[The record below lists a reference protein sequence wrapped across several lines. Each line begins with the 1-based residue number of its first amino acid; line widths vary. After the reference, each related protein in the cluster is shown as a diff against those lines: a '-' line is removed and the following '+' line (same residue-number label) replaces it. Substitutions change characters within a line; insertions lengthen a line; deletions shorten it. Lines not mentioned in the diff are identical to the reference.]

1 MTHFPH
7 NLALLRKHRGIS
19 QQALSSE
26 LGIPRSTI
34 SGYEQSYAEPDIS
47 TLIRFSEFFQL
58 DLNALL
64 KERLNAGNIDQFLSR
79 EETSRITIGVDA
91 RGRNQVQ
98 LVDTRAEAGYM
109 ESFNDPEYI
118 KELPVL
124 NLPQIPQGLFR
135 AFEVQGDSMLPME
148 PGSIVIASHVER
160 LGDIKEG
167 HTYVVASKEGLVYKR
182 VYQSSEKKALHLVSD
197 NEIYTPY
204 DLLWKDVR
212 EIWKYYAHLSFTDG
226 KANFDAMIDEK
237 WQRVYRQV
245 DDLHRHLIKT
255 RS

>member
-1 MTHFPH
+1 MTYFAH

-19 QQALSSE
+19 QQELSRE
-26 LGIPRSTI
+26 LDIPRSTI

-47 TLIRFSEFFQL
+47 TLIRFSDFFQL
-58 DLNALL
+58 DLSNML
-64 KERLNAGNIDQFLSR
+64 KEQLNAKNILQFLSK
-79 EETSRITIGVDA
+79 ENSSRIIIGVDNH
-91 RGRNQVQ
+91 GRNQVQ
-98 LVDTRAEAGYM
+98 LVDTKAEAGYI

-124 NLPQIPQGLFR
+124 NLPQIPQGIFR

-167 HTYVVASKEGLVYKR
+167 HTYVVASREGLVYKR
-182 VYQSSEKKALHLVSD
+182 VYQSSKKQALHLVSD
-197 NEIYTPY
+197 NEVYTPY
-204 DLLWKDVR
+204 ELLWTDVK
-212 EIWKYYAHLSFTDG
+212 EIWKYFAHVSFTDG

-245 DDLHRHLIKT
+245 DDIHRHLMG
-255 RS
+255 